1 MTTPSWA
8 NEDTSKLLPKI
19 RGDGEGLACEFKE
32 SFPEGNKLAKSIAAF
47 ATVGGGLILIGVRN
61 DGTVCGLNEAELDR
75 LYHRAQ
81 SIAESVE
88 PPVAHRVL
96 PCYDG
101 GVILVICIEKDQAEP
116 VYYYE
121 GRPYIRV
128 GRSSRPATPDEVKA
142 RFAAHPSA
150 EHKKKMEDL
159 KYEQTKTAAELANTR
174 TAAWDKL
181 AVKSAEDHHSLMSR
195 SQESIQKTNEMVRQ
209 AFVPKR

>member
-1 MTTPSWA
+1 MDKPAWA
-8 NEDTSKLLPKI
+8 NKEISNLLPKI
-19 RGDGEGLACEFKE
+19 RGDGEGQACEFKE
-32 SFPEGNKLAKSIAAF
+32 SFPEGNKLAKSVAAF

-61 DGTVCGLNEAELDR
+61 DGKVAGLDEAEVDR

-88 PPVAHRVL
+88 PPVAHRVSQ
-96 PCYDG
+96 CYDDG
-101 GVILVICIEKDQAEP
+101 IILVVCIHSDQAKP

-128 GRSSRPATPDEVKA
+128 GRSSRPATPDEVEA

-150 EHKKKMEDL
+150 EHKKRMEDL
-159 KYEQTKTAAELANTR
+159 KYEQAKSAAELSAKR

-181 AVKSAEDHHSLMSR
+181 AVKSAKDHHGLMSR
-195 SQESIQKTNEMVRQ
+195 SRESIQKTNEMVRQ
-209 AFVPKR
+209 ASVPK